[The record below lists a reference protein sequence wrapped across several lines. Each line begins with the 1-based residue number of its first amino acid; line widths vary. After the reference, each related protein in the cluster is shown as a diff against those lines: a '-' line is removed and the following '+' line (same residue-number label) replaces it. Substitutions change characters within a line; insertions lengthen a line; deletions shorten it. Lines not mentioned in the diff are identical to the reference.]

1 MVRGG
6 LGGGNTQT
14 GIHFE
19 GRVDIVTYLN
29 DEVAGYRCEQKTFNS
44 KNQSMGFNMY
54 YDENLVAESFK
65 KHELYRYLD
74 TLSVDWRS
82 ILSKQLLPDDAIY
95 VIHNNTVFIIEVK
108 YQEVAGSVDE
118 KLQTCGFKL
127 KQYRRLF
134 APLNHNVEYI
144 YILNDWFRKTEYR
157 DTLDYIISMNCR
169 YYFEYL
175 PLNEIGLPVP
185 NVEII

>member
-1 MVRGG
+1 MIKGG
-6 LGGGNTQT
+6 IGGSNTQT

-29 DEVAGYRCEQKTFNS
+29 KQVVGYECIAKPNNN
-44 KNQSMGFNMY
+44 KNQTMGFDIY
-54 YDENLVAESFK
+54 YNDNPVAESFK
-65 KHELYRYLD
+65 KHELYRYLY
-74 TLSVDWRS
+74 SVGINGKD

-95 VIHNNTVFIIEVK
+95 VISNNTVFIIEVK
-108 YQEVAGSVDE
+108 YQEVSGSVDE

-127 KQYRRLF
+127 SQYKRLF
-134 APLNHNVEYI
+134 SPLNHNVEYI
-144 YILNDWFRKTEYR
+144 YILNDWFREFEYK
-157 DTLDYIISMNCR
+157 DTLDYIIHMHCR

-185 NVEII
+185 NQ

>member
-6 LGGGNTQT
+6 IGGGNTQT
-14 GIHFE
+14 GIYFE
-19 GRVDIVTYLN
+19 GVVDIVTYLN
-29 DEVAGYRCEQKTFNS
+29 NDVNGYSCIAKPRNS
-44 KNQSMGFNMY
+44 KKQTMGYDIYFN
-54 YDENLVAESFK
+54 NSLVAESFK

-74 TLSVDWRS
+74 SVGVDWQN
-82 ILSKQLLPDDAIY
+82 ILSKKLLPDDAIY
-95 VIHNNTVFIIEVK
+95 VISNNTVFIIEVK

-127 KQYRRLF
+127 SQYKRLF

-144 YILNDWFRKTEYR
+144 YILNDWFRKPEYK
-157 DTLDYIISMNCR
+157 DTLDYIIYMNCR

-175 PLNEIGLPVP
+175 PLHKIGLPIP
-185 NVEII
+185 NEN

>member
-6 LGGGNTQT
+6 IGGGNTQT

-19 GRVDIVTYLN
+19 GRVDIVTYLQN
-29 DEVAGYRCEQKTFNS
+29 DVAGYSCNAKPLNQKQQT
-44 KNQSMGFNMY
+44 MGFEIY
-54 YDENLVAESFK
+54 YNGDLVAESFK
-65 KHELYRYLD
+65 KYELYRHLD
-74 TLSVDWRS
+74 FLGIEWEN
-82 ILSKQLLPDDAIY
+82 ILSKKLLPDDAIY
-95 VIHNNTVFIIEVK
+95 VISNNTVFIIEVK

-127 KQYRRLF
+127 SQYKRLF

-144 YILNDWFRKTEYR
+144 YILNDWFRKTEYQ
-157 DTLDYIISMNCR
+157 DTLDYIIHMNCR

-185 NVEII
+185 N

>member
-1 MVRGG
+1 MVKDG
-6 LGGGNTQT
+6 LGGANTQT

-19 GRVDIVTYLN
+19 SRVDIVTYLHT
-29 DEVAGYRCEQKTFNS
+29 EVNGYRCQQKPLNH
-44 KNQSMGFNMY
+44 KNQSMGFDIY
-54 YDENLVAESFK
+54 YHENLVAESFK

-74 TLSVDWRS
+74 SLGVHWEK
-82 ILSKQLLPDDAIY
+82 ILSKKLLPDDAIY

-127 KQYRRLF
+127 RQYKRLF

-144 YILNDWFRKTEYR
+144 YILNNWFRKDEYG

-175 PLNEIGLPVP
+175 PLSEIGLP
-185 NVEII
+185 I

>member
-1 MVRGG
+1 M
-6 LGGGNTQT
+6 GGNTLT

-19 GRVDIVTYLN
+19 GRVDIITYLQN
-29 DEVAGYRCEQKTFNS
+29 DVDGYSCNAKPLNKKQQT
-44 KNQSMGFNMY
+44 MGFEIY
-54 YDENLVAESFK
+54 YNGNLVAESFK
-65 KHELYRYLD
+65 KYELYRYLD
-74 TLSVDWRS
+74 FLGIEWKN
-82 ILSKQLLPDDAIY
+82 ILSKKLLPDDAIY
-95 VIHNNTVFIIEVK
+95 VINNNTVFIIEVK

-127 KQYRRLF
+127 SQYKRLF

-144 YILNDWFRKTEYR
+144 YILNNWFRKTEYK
-157 DTLDYIISMNCR
+157 DTLDYIIHMNCR

-185 NVEII
+185 K

>member
-1 MVRGG
+1 MVKNG

-29 DEVAGYRCEQKTFNS
+29 NEVDGYRCTQKPLNT
-44 KNQSMGFNMY
+44 KKQSMGFDIFF
-54 YDENLVAESFK
+54 DENLIAESFK
-65 KHELYRYLD
+65 KYELYRYLD
-74 TLSVDWRS
+74 TLKVDWRS
-82 ILSKQLLPDDAIY
+82 MLSKQLLPDDAIY
-95 VIHNNTVFIIEVK
+95 VIRNNTVFIIEVK
-108 YQEVAGSVDE
+108 YQETTGSVDE

-127 KQYRRLF
+127 RQYKKLF

-144 YILNDWFRKTEYR
+144 YILNDWFKRKEYK

-185 NVEII
+185 L

>member
-1 MVRGG
+1 MVKGG
-6 LGGGNTQT
+6 IGGSNTQT

-29 DEVAGYRCEQKTFNS
+29 NQVKGYECIAKPQNNKKQT
-44 KNQSMGFNMY
+44 MGFDIY
-54 YDENLVAESFK
+54 YHKKQVAESFK

-74 TLSVDWRS
+74 LVGIDWRD
-82 ILSKQLLPDDAIY
+82 ILSKQLLPDNAIY
-95 VIHNNTVFIIEVK
+95 VMSNNTVFIIEIK

-127 KQYRRLF
+127 SQYKRLF

-144 YILNDWFRKTEYR
+144 YILNDWFRKTEYQ
-157 DTLDYIISMNCR
+157 DTLDYIIHMNCR

-175 PLNEIGLPVP
+175 PLNEIGLPLP
-185 NVEII
+185 ETE

>member
-6 LGGGNTQT
+6 IGGGNTQT

-19 GRVDIVTYLN
+19 GRVDIVTYLQN
-29 DEVAGYRCEQKTFNS
+29 DVTGYSCNAKPLNQKQQT
-44 KNQSMGFNMY
+44 MGFEIY
-54 YDENLVAESFK
+54 YNRVLVAESFK
-65 KHELYRYLD
+65 KYELYRHLD
-74 TLSVDWRS
+74 FLGIEWEN
-82 ILSKQLLPDDAIY
+82 ILSKKLLPDDAIY
-95 VIHNNTVFIIEVK
+95 VISNNTVFIIEVK

-127 KQYRRLF
+127 SQYKRLF

-144 YILNDWFRKTEYR
+144 YILNDWFRKTEYQ
-157 DTLDYIISMNCR
+157 DTLDYIIHMNCR

-185 NVEII
+185 N

>member
-1 MVRGG
+1 MIKGG
-6 LGGGNTQT
+6 IGGSNTQT

-19 GRVDIVTYLN
+19 GVVDIVTYLN
-29 DEVAGYRCEQKTFNS
+29 NEVKGYSCVAKPLNH
-44 KNQSMGFNMY
+44 KKQSMGYDIY
-54 YDENLVAESFK
+54 YQNKLVAESFK
-65 KHELYRYLD
+65 KHELYRYLE
-74 TLSVDWRS
+74 SVNVNWRN
-82 ILSKQLLPDDAIY
+82 ILSKKLLPDDAIY

-127 KQYRRLF
+127 NQYKRLF

-144 YILNDWFRKTEYR
+144 YILNDWFRKPEYK
-157 DTLDYIISMNCR
+157 DTLDYIIYMNCR

-175 PLNEIGLPVP
+175 PLYEIGLPVP
-185 NVEII
+185 DIEN